1 MRLQKK
7 FLLSIIS
14 LLVIAATAISI
25 FTIRGTTQSMLAQ
38 TEYDGKAI
46 SRVLAQSGS
55 FAGRVP
61 GQVENAL
68 GEQMVVE
75 ARITANMVAIAEGRA
90 GMSAEEINAIL
101 TDITDSTV
109 LDEFWITD
117 EKGRA
122 YLTNTDVDFT
132 FDPNPTEQPQAYV
145 FYQLL
150 GQKNGEVKQEATQ
163 REIDNRFFKYVGVS
177 GVDNSRIVQVGY
189 EANFLDELSKDVN
202 IQKLVDELTGQANV
216 AAIRILD
223 DKQKEIAASSQPV
236 NGVGENFGDEDLK
249 LVREAVSLK
258 ETSSTIQADV
268 LHIAT
273 PILDKNG
280 NVQTT
285 ILVYLTTENVQ
296 SAIRDSI
303 LRTILVSLVVILI
316 GILISFIL
324 SNSITRPIR
333 KLTDVVQM
341 MGQGDLSH
349 RVEVKSRDEV
359 GVLARSFNKMA
370 DDLKLYME
378 DLRRTTAENERMQ
391 KEMEIGKGIQ
401 QSFLPESPPKVEGFE
416 IAALNT
422 PALEVGGDFFDFIPI
437 SLDSWGLV
445 IADVSGKGVP
455 AALFMALSRTLI
467 RAYAKGNPTISDT
480 ILRANNMIAEE
491 ERANMFVTLF
501 YGVLDA
507 KRKTLAYVNAGHNPP
522 LVLGGK
528 EGGIVMLSAKGI
540 ALGVMPDILLEEKEI
555 QLREGEIVLLYTDG
569 VTEAVNG
576 GNEQFGQQRLI
587 KVVEDNRSLSAQE
600 LVKRI
605 EQEVITFSEGQPQ
618 FDDLTVMVV
627 RVLR

>member
-90 GMSAEEINAIL
+90 GMSAEEISAIL

-132 FDPNPTEQPQAYV
+132 FDPDPTEQPQAYV

-605 EQEVITFSEGQPQ
+605 EQEVIAFSEGQPQ